1 VATRKPLRTVKDDET
16 AEPATEPAK
25 RKSLTEA
32 IESGTYLEILI
43 AQRHDIVEGLPKTS
57 GAPLAAMHKTLRE
70 LSKEIEQLEELARQR
85 GGEDAEGDAA
95 AADEPWSA
103 EAL

>member
-1 VATRKPLRTVKDDET
+1 MPLAKKSPLRTVKPDEKP
-16 AEPATEPAK
+16 AEPVKPKTLA
-25 RKSLTEA
+25 EA

-43 AQRHDIVEGLPKTS
+43 AQRRDVVDGLPRTS

-70 LSKEIEQLEELARQR
+70 LSKEIAQLEELARQK
-85 GGEDAEGDAA
+85 GGEDAEGAAA
-95 AADEPWSA
+95 AADEPWNA